1 MCCFITTLM
10 LLGPRFAFVIYWLIY
25 PLKVNLAFNSFI
37 LPFLGFI
44 FLPFTTLMYVIIF
57 PMGGWWMWLWL
68 GFAFLADMS
77 MYSGGAYGNRN
88 QIPGY
93 ASGK

>member
-10 LLGPRFAFVIYWLIY
+10 LLGPRFAFLIYWIMY
-25 PLKVNLAFNSFI
+25 PIKVSAAFNSFL
-37 LPFLGFI
+37 LPFLGFL
-44 FLPFTTLMYVIIF
+44 FLPFTTLMYVIVF
-57 PMGGWWMWLWL
+57 PIGGWWMWLWL
-68 GFAFLADMS
+68 AFAFFTDIS

>member
-1 MCCFITTLM
+1 MCCFYTTL
-10 LLGPRFAFVIYWLIY
+10 LFLGPRFAFIIYWALY
-25 PLKVNLAFNSFI
+25 PIRVSAAFSTFI
-37 LPFLGFI
+37 LPFLGLI
-44 FLPFTTLMYVIIF
+44 FLPFTTLMYVIVY

-68 GFAFLADMS
+68 AFAFFADMS

-93 ASGK
+93 ARGK